1 VLGGGVAVA
10 VANLEGY
17 LGSHRQQ
24 LAARV
29 AREVGRPIDFE
40 ELAVS
45 LWGGPGVRV
54 RGIRVAEDPEWG
66 GGDLLRADEAWVTV
80 RLLPALAGRFE
91 IRRVMLR
98 RPVLTVIRD
107 QRGLNLPT
115 PPLPPCP
122 PRGSAGSAAPR
133 TRVPSRRH
141 APPAT
146 GSRSWSDSRTCATGR
161 CATSTA
167 AVSPR
172 SSWWR
177 GRSRRPYR
185 TSPST
190 GRTGSRCAPRSS

>member
-107 QRGLNLPT
+107 QRGLNLAT
-115 PPLPPCP
+115 LGRQRRRAE
-122 PRGSAGSAAPR
+122 PRPESSSRNTRHRLAFLVGLADVRDGEVRYFDRRREPALELVARQVTASVSDVAVDRPNRVSLRAALFGAE
-133 TRVPSRRH
+133 T
-141 APPAT
+141 
-146 GSRSWSDSRTCATGR
+146 
-161 CATSTA
+161 
-167 AVSPR
+167 
-172 SSWWR
+172 
-177 GRSRRPYR
+177 
-185 TSPST
+185 
-190 GRTGSRCAPRSS
+190 